1 MNETII
7 VLGVIL
13 SIAFYEIYEMSPGG
27 MIVPGYFALFSNDY
41 KRMIITVL
49 VSLAVLGIGKLLE
62 KHIILYGRRK
72 FAIYVILTFILKI
85 FIREL
90 DVTVGGDV
98 IGILIPAILA
108 QDIDKNSIGKTLP
121 ALIILTIVIKSIIM
135 ISTGAI

>member
-49 VSLAVLGIGKLLE
+49 VALVVLGIGKLLE
-62 KHIILYGRRK
+62 KYIILYGRRK
-72 FAIYVILTFILKI
+72 FAVYVILTFVLKI

-90 DVTVGGDV
+90 DIIIGGEV

-135 ISTGAI
+135 LSTGAI

>member
-49 VSLAVLGIGKLLE
+49 VALAVLGIGKLLE
-62 KHIILYGRRK
+62 RYIILYGRRK
-72 FAIYVILTFILKI
+72 FAVYVILTFVLKI

-90 DVTVGGDV
+90 DIIIGGEV

-108 QDIDKNSIGKTLP
+108 QDIDKNGIGKTLP

-135 ISTGAI
+135 LSTGAI

>member
-49 VSLAVLGIGKLLE
+49 VALAVLGIGKLLE
-62 KHIILYGRRK
+62 RYIILYGRRK
-72 FAIYVILTFILKI
+72 FAVYVILTFVLKI

-90 DVTVGGDV
+90 DIIIGGEV

-135 ISTGAI
+135 LSTGAI

>member
-62 KHIILYGRRK
+62 KYIILYGRRK

>member
-49 VSLAVLGIGKLLE
+49 VALAVLGIGKLLE
-62 KHIILYGRRK
+62 KYIILYGRRK
-72 FAIYVILTFILKI
+72 FAVYVILTFVLKI

-90 DVTVGGDV
+90 DIIIGGEV

-135 ISTGAI
+135 LSTGAI

>member
-72 FAIYVILTFILKI
+72 FAIYVILTFVLKI

>member
-13 SIAFYEIYEMSPGG
+13 SIVFYEIYEMSPGG
-27 MIVPGYFALFSNDY
+27 MIVSGYFALFSNDY

-72 FAIYVILTFILKI
+72 FAIYVILTFVLKI

>member
-1 MNETII
+1 MNEAII

-49 VSLAVLGIGKLLE
+49 VSLAVLGIGKLLD
-62 KHIILYGRRK
+62 KYIILYGRRK
-72 FAIYVILTFILKI
+72 FAVYVILTFILKI

-90 DVTVGGDV
+90 DIIIGGEV

-121 ALIILTIVIKSIIM
+121 ALIILTIVIKSII
-135 ISTGAI
+135 ILSTGAI

>member
-41 KRMIITVL
+41 NRMIITVL

-62 KHIILYGRRK
+62 KYIILYGRKK